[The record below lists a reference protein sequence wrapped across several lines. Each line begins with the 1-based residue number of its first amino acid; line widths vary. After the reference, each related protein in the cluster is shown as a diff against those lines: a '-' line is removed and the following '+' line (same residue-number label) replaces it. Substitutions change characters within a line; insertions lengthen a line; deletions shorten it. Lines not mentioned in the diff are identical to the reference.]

1 MKKYV
6 KLALCGMA
14 AAALVTG
21 CGKKNAEET
30 TAAPIESSTPS
41 DSTEA
46 AAEKAAKEAEEAEKE
61 TKETKETKEAEESK
75 DEEVLEVT
83 EDTEEAETEEQG
95 IYEDIIYITWL

>member
-30 TAAPIESSTPS
+30 TAAPTESSTPS

-46 AAEKAAKEAEEAEKE
+46 AAAEKADPGKLTKLGTYKGVEVKKNRGNSRGAGAEN
-61 TKETKETKEAEESK
+61 SGNSGC
-75 DEEVLEVT
+75 
-83 EDTEEAETEEQG
+83 QSG
-95 IYEDIIYITWL
+95 IH